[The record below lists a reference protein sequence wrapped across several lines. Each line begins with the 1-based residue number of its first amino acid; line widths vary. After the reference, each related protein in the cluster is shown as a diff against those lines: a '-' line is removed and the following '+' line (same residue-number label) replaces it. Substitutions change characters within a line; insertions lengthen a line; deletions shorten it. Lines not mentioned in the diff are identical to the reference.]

1 MVAGAL
7 RGGALGAEGG
17 GGGASAGFA
26 RRRARSGTRA
36 APAQPRGEP
45 NMRFL
50 DFLISEHLLGMRVC
64 VDFLILFDSWSWL
77 PFWEELLLL
86 LWIGDLIL

>member
-64 VDFLILFDSWSWL
+64 GFLDFVRFVVLAAFLGGTIIIIMDW
-77 PFWEELLLL
+77 
-86 LWIGDLIL
+86 